1 MLYIHSVITNHETHL
16 STSSGERIMIQ
27 SLCEFY
33 YMKEE
38 KLELHVL
45 LQRFSSAKKKHTVA
59 EDCE

>member
-1 MLYIHSVITNHETHL
+1 
-16 STSSGERIMIQ
+16 MIQ